1 MKRRAIILIILLVCS
16 LSLSSCVFTKIT
28 TAERDDV
35 GISSSFPTTLGNE
48 IITPTRL
55 TEQARRSSAQWTL
68 GPFVTS
74 VATDGATAIQ
84 SDTERPTSLPDEPS
98 IPPTSSLSY
107 VADNIG
113 QAQPTKKIPYEIA
126 KNMLDVYQ
134 LPENIGDNAS
144 DQGPATHLEPYW
156 KQDEDPLRRAIMD
169 HIDDQLARAA
179 TTIDLSAI
187 LRGQRLNLNQ
197 FLEDL
202 DAMFFTVRDSNPEYF
217 YFTTIT
223 YTNPEGQIVD
233 ASFIYNYRYYEYDE
247 DVEFTDFVLSLAVK
261 PEFTSAPARRAK
273 FLEMETEA
281 QRVADLIIDATDND
295 YLRLRLAHDYVIDRV
310 DFSQQYDKDTNNAL
324 SGLLG
329 DSTLCV
335 GYSLAYKMIVERM
348 GFPCIS
354 IYGDT
359 RQIGE
364 GTTLHNWNK
373 VNFNDQW
380 YNVDCTW
387 DDRPPAGQDQ
397 YKPASSFYF
406 LRSDSGIERS
416 HYKVFSF
423 AVPDAPVEYSTYWE
437 INDLYAYED
446 GDVIELMTSFL
457 NLIGSDPNAHEYGL
471 SVKVM
476 YDEDLSYKVGSLAA
490 QAVDASDHHVS
501 AWYAETHDGVIC
513 FFAQF
518 PDSVNAPAG

>member
-1 MKRRAIILIILLVCS
+1 
-16 LSLSSCVFTKIT
+16 
-28 TAERDDV
+28 
-35 GISSSFPTTLGNE
+35 
-48 IITPTRL
+48 
-55 TEQARRSSAQWTL
+55 
-68 GPFVTS
+68 
-74 VATDGATAIQ
+74 
-84 SDTERPTSLPDEPS
+84 
-98 IPPTSSLSY
+98 
-107 VADNIG
+107 
-113 QAQPTKKIPYEIA
+113 
-126 KNMLDVYQ
+126 
-134 LPENIGDNAS
+134 
-144 DQGPATHLEPYW
+144 
-156 KQDEDPLRRAIMD
+156 
-169 HIDDQLARAA
+169 
-179 TTIDLSAI
+179 
-187 LRGQRLNLNQ
+187 
-197 FLEDL
+197 
-202 DAMFFTVRDSNPEYF
+202 MFFTVRDSNPEYF

-223 YTNPEGQIVD
+223 YTNPEGHIVD

-261 PEFTSAPARRAK
+261 PEFASATARRAK
-273 FLEMETEA
+273 FLEMEIEA
-281 QRVADLIIDATDND
+281 QRVADLIINATDND

-373 VNFNDQW
+373 VKFNDQW

-387 DDRPPAGQDQ
+387 DDRPPNGPNQ

-423 AVPDAPVEYSTYWE
+423 AVPDAPTEYSTYWE
-437 INDLYAYED
+437 INGLYAYD
-446 GDVIELMTSFL
+446 DDDVIELMTNFI
-457 NLIGSDPNAHEYGL
+457 NLIGSVPNAREYGL

-476 YDEDLSYKVGSLAA
+476 YDEDLSDKVDSLAA
-490 QAVDASDHHVS
+490 RAVDASDYHVS
-501 AWYAETHDGVIC
+501 IWHAETYDEVIC

-518 PDSVNAPAG
+518 ADNANAPAD